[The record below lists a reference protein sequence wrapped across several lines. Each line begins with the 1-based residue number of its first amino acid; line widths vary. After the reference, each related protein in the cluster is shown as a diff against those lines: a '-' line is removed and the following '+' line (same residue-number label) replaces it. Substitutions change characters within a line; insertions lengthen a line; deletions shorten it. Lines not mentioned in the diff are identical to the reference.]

1 MLGKKKL
8 RYGIPLEEASI
19 VHTITLNSFNILEN
33 ENVKVLVRGVGG
45 SRRVY
50 KVPLRSSHLK
60 MSH

>member
-50 KVPLRSSHLK
+50 KVWD
-60 MSH
+60 